1 MSSEQSE
8 MALSKIH
15 DSALAVS
22 SRHAMIAFSS
32 ATTVL
37 MLGWMLKYSSY
48 GIDFTDEGFYLASI
62 SNPFLYDFS
71 ITQFGFVYHQLHVLL
86 GGDIAA
92 LRQANILTTF
102 FLAWGLTHT
111 LLATMA
117 PEARVDGAAFHA
129 VAVALATS
137 VLVAFN
143 LWLLTPSYQ
152 SLALQSLLLTS
163 IGLLMLEREWH
174 SRSLAGAVMT
184 GMGGWLAF
192 MAKPS
197 TAAALAA
204 CALLYMLA
212 SKKMSPRLL
221 AITVASAV
229 IPLILSAIAIDGS
242 LWKFAER
249 LQLGLE
255 FGQAIGGGHTFSKLL
270 RIDTFA
276 LTSKGTLLILTVFA
290 MAFLAVWGFLSRRA
304 AGLAVS
310 LIGVVGFS
318 LPTTL
323 VIFDQLP
330 SVSGLGR
337 FQGLSLF
344 GVLCAA
350 TLSGLML
357 GKQKFLKGLSVV
369 QWSVASLFLIT
380 PHMYAFG
387 TNRNYWESGVQ
398 AGLFWLLAG
407 FVLIGPIARERSTWA
422 FALPLVLASQALT
435 VMLLQTALEHPYR
448 QPQSVRSQDAIVSIG
463 PQQSQLTVSK
473 EYASYISDAVLA
485 AKGGGFE
492 PGIPVIDLS
501 GQSPTLLYAIGAEN
515 IGAAWLIG
523 GYPGSSQYA
532 KAVLGR
538 VSCEKISEAWLLVE
552 PSGPRSIPTEM
563 LADLG
568 AAFPQ
573 NYQLAVSWNTPQ
585 GAGGYATS
593 RNQNLYRPKNPAGS
607 IRLCNSLREKAAE

>member
-1 MSSEQSE
+1 
-8 MALSKIH
+8 MALSEKH
-15 DSALAVS
+15 DGALAVS
-22 SRHAMIAFSS
+22 SRHAMIALSS
-32 ATTVL
+32 LTA
-37 MLGWMLKYSSY
+37 MLILAWVLKYSSY

-71 ITQFGFVYHQLHVLL
+71 VTQFGFVYHPLHLLL

-92 LRQANILTTF
+92 LRQANILATF

-111 LLATMA
+111 LLGAIA
-117 PEARVDGAAFHA
+117 PEARADGAAFHT

-174 SRSLAGAVMT
+174 SRSFAGAVMT

-204 CALLYMLA
+204 CALLYILA
-212 SKKMSPRLL
+212 CKKMSPRLL
-221 AITVASAV
+221 AIMVASAV

-255 FGQAIGGGHTFSKLL
+255 YGQAIGGGHAFSKLL

-276 LTSKGTLLILTVFA
+276 LTTKGTLLVLTVFA
-290 MAFLAVWGFLSRRA
+290 MAFLSVWGFLSGRTTGMA
-304 AGLAVS
+304 IS

-318 LPTTL
+318 LPTAL
-323 VIFDQLP
+323 IIFDQLP

-337 FQGLSLF
+337 FQGLSLL

-357 GKQKFLKGLSVV
+357 GKQKFLGGLSAA
-369 QWSVASLFLIT
+369 QWGVASLLLIT

-398 AGLFWLLAG
+398 AGLFWLLSG
-407 FVLIGPIARERSTWA
+407 FVLLGPVARERSTWA

-435 VMLLQTALEHPYR
+435 VMLLQSALEHPYR
-448 QPQSVRSQDAIVSIG
+448 QPQSIRSQDAIVPIG
-463 PQQSQLTVSK
+463 PQKSQLTVSK
-473 EYASYISDAVLA
+473 DYAFYISNAVLTA
-485 AKGGGFE
+485 NGGGFV

-501 GQSPTLLYAIGAEN
+501 GQSPTLLYAIGAKN

-523 GYPGSSQYA
+523 GYPGSSKYA

-552 PSGPRSIPTEM
+552 PTGPRSIPTDL

-573 NYQLAVSWNTPQ
+573 NYQLAASWNTAQ

-593 RNQNLYRPKNPAGS
+593 RIQNLYRPKNPAGTL
-607 IRLCNSLREKAAE
+607 RLCNSLREKAAE